1 MIDFE
6 VHIVLGSLFGD
17 EGKGNS
23 VQWLCKKALEE
34 NKKPLVIRFSGGAQA
49 GHRIVN
55 NTDEH
60 ICSLIGSGV
69 LLGVPTYLNENVYID
84 PISLKREYEILVNKG
99 FKPKIFINKRCR
111 VVTPYDKI
119 ADFGDKNVQKHGT
132 TGCGIHATF
141 VRYNSGKKWNDRI
154 YRGDCAIYFPED
166 FLDDVK
172 KYYEKKSNK
181 KITIEEKS
189 IKDYIEAGNWF
200 NETFT
205 RSMDADIMDADIIF
219 VKDMPINDEAFDK
232 PINSNLEELD
242 IEVPEFDTLIFE
254 GSQGLLLDMDNGF
267 MPHCTPSRV
276 GLNAIDPKYLE
287 KANVYLIMRSYLTRH
302 GNGFNPEHENVIRK
316 NYKNLFEASNF
327 DHGPQGKFKI
337 GILDHTLIRDAFV
350 RSHLD
355 NYYRMY
361 NCMFNIVLTHMDCV
375 NDNMLMFIDKDKI
388 TLEKPVSLY
397 KDFYGLGFVPENI
410 YYAYGPNSDILNS
423 CELNFK

>member
-23 VQWLCKKALEE
+23 VQWLCKKAL
-34 NKKPLVIRFSGGAQA
+34 NSGKKPLVIRFSGGAQA

-99 FKPKIFINKRCR
+99 FKPKIFINKKCR

-119 ADFGDKNVQKHGT
+119 ADFGDENVQKHGT

-141 VRYNSGKKWNDRI
+141 VRYNEADHR
-154 YRGDCAIYFPED
+154 RGAYAMLLHKQRLTYYKSDEST
-166 FLDDVK
+166 FLDIVK
-172 KYYEKKSNK
+172 EYYETKHQKEIDIEQKDIDIFEEACNWFYHNSNMQLSN
-181 KITIEEKS
+181 IG
-189 IKDYIEAGNWF
+189 KDYDI
-200 NETFT
+200 TFV
-205 RSMDADIMDADIIF
+205 DDIPLKYD
-219 VKDMPINDEAFDK
+219 N
-232 PINSNLEELD
+232 
-242 IEVPEFDTLIFE
+242 FDTLIFE

-276 GLNAIDPKYLE
+276 GLNAIDPKYLK

-327 DHGPQGKFKI
+327 DHGPQGRFKI

-361 NCMFNIVLTHMDCV
+361 DCMFNIVLTHMDCV